1 MKALHIFS
9 EHEFMSGCH
18 AVRSVVERRTA
29 ARYQLRAPVIFK
41 SIDNEIAMPGAG
53 FVKDI
58 STEGVFVSCPRRVPP
73 GVFFEIEILLPPF
86 ETHDAQCDSKL
97 VVRYIGAVVRA
108 ETDGFA
114 VAAKVSL
121 HRYNL
126 HGQLPISAEEI
137 L

>member
-1 MKALHIFS
+1 MKALHIFL
-9 EHEFMSGCH
+9 EHEFMFGAH
-18 AVRSVVERRTA
+18 ATGTVVERRTA

-41 SIDNEIAMPGAG
+41 SIEDEMAMPGAG

-58 STEGVFVSCPRRVPP
+58 STEGVFVACPRPLP
-73 GVFFEIEILLPPF
+73 KGVSIEIEILLPPF
-86 ETHDAQCDSKL
+86 ETQDAKDDTKL
-97 VVRYIGAVVRA
+97 VVRYIGAVVRS
-108 ETDGFA
+108 ERDGFA

-126 HGQLPISAEEI
+126 RGQLPISDEEI

>member
-1 MKALHIFS
+1 
-9 EHEFMSGCH
+9 MSGLH
-18 AVRSVVERRTA
+18 PMGTVVERRTA
-29 ARYQLRAPVIFK
+29 SRYHLRAPVIFR
-41 SIDNEIAMPGAG
+41 SMDAEISMPGAG

-58 STEGVFVSCPRRVPP
+58 STEGVFVSCPRPLST
-73 GVFFEIEILLPPF
+73 GVSIEMEILLPPF
-86 ETHDAQCDSKL
+86 ETREAKYDTKL
-97 VVRYIGAVVRA
+97 VVRYIGAVVRV

-126 HGQLPISAEEI
+126 RGQLPVSDEEI

>member
-1 MKALHIFS
+1 
-9 EHEFMSGCH
+9 MSGLH
-18 AVRSVVERRTA
+18 TEGTVVERRTA

-41 SIDNEIAMPGAG
+41 SIDDEISMPGAG

-58 STEGVFVSCPRRVPP
+58 STEGVFVSCPRPLST
-73 GVFFEIEILLPPF
+73 GVSIEIEILLPPF
-86 ETHDAQCDSKL
+86 ETRGARYDTKL
-97 VVRYIGAVVRA
+97 AVRYIGAVVRA
-108 ETDGFA
+108 ERDGFA